1 MEQSIISAEYL
12 SAVKAIKQAIL
23 ESRYRAA
30 RHVNKEM
37 LTLYYWVGHY
47 VSVHSRVDAW
57 KTNAIGVISKM
68 LQQELPGLTGFS
80 ETNIKNMRIFYE
92 AWSPVL
98 NRQMSSADWDNVLD
112 VKLLLNRQHVYFIS
126 ENVPLSSGIKKPL
139 NTILPRTYTR
149 RKVLSSKPTLIRLSA
164 TLISNNVHCIRLKM
178 STCLISLILKIRN
191 RLTRGL

>member
-30 RHVNKEM
+30 RHVNKEL

-92 AWSPVL
+92 AWSPKL
-98 NRQMSSADWDNVLD
+98 NRQMTSADLDNVLD
-112 VKLLLNRQHVYFIS
+112 VRSLLNRQ
-126 ENVPLSSGIKKPL
+126 PLAAD
-139 NTILPRTYTR
+139 
-149 RKVLSSKPTLIRLSA
+149 LSA
-164 TLISNNVHCIRLKM
+164 DDFECFLSVGFSIHREILRKTTTIEERLFYIRKSAKEFWSYEKAKYHLAENLYKKEGSIQQTNFNVTL
-178 STCLISLILKIRN
+178 
-191 RLTRGL
+191 

>member
-112 VKLLLNRQHVYFIS
+112 VKLLLNRQ
-126 ENVPLSSGIKKPL
+126 LTAADL
-139 NTILPRTYTR
+139 NEDDFELFLCVGFTHHREI
-149 RKVLSSKPTLIRLSA
+149 IRQYNWGLTPFVRNAVKSRA
-164 TLISNNVHCIRLKM
+164 FPCVQFVFLLHLHLKHFNQ
-178 STCLISLILKIRN
+178 TTAL
-191 RLTRGL
+191 